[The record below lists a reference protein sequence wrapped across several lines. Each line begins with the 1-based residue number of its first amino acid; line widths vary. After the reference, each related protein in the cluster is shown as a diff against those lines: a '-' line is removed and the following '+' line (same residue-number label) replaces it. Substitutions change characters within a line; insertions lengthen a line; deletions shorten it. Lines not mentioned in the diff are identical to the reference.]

1 MTRTFLL
8 MGLIRSLDCY
18 RDVPKTF
25 RLWGSMLTKWNVGEL
40 FTGGLTSFGLEASA
54 WCVILCGI
62 AVINLFDRLGRET
75 PVHRRAAKNPVVW
88 FSAVCA
94 LAVLILIFGAY
105 GIGYDASQFIY
116 QQF

>member
-1 MTRTFLL
+1 

-54 WCVILCGI
+54 WCVILFGI
-62 AVINLFDRLGRET
+62 AAINIFDRLGKET

>member
-40 FTGGLTSFGLEASA
+40 FTGGLTSFGLGIAE
-54 WCVILCGI
+54 WCVILGGVL
-62 AVINLFDRLGRET
+62 VINIFDRLGRVT
-75 PVHRRAAKNPVVW
+75 PVHRRVAPKPVAWFAAI
-88 FSAVCA
+88 CA
-94 LAVLILIFGAY
+94 LVVAILIFGAF